1 VKVFPSTVRSRVT
14 AAATAAI
21 VVVLVAVGWGLVV
34 NHRRE
39 LTNSLDE
46 RLSEIADVIAS
57 DVRAGRQPDVAL
69 LGEDDWVAQVVDVD
83 GRRVVAGSPAI
94 VEDAAIG
101 AAVDGQQI
109 RSIGPLPGGDD
120 DDMRLLSRSVEAPG
134 GPTMIYIA
142 APRDDISDSVAT
154 LRQSLL
160 VAVPSAAGVLALLTW
175 VIVGRT
181 LRPVERIRA
190 EVAAIDGTD
199 LHRRVPVPA
208 ADDEIGRLATT
219 MNDMLAR
226 AEQVQARQRRF
237 VADASHELRS
247 PLTRMRAELEVDLQH
262 PTTADPDA
270 TQRSVLEEV
279 VALQQLVDDLLV
291 LARSDGESTAA
302 RGTPV
307 AVGDIVAEVVQRA
320 RPPDGVTVDV
330 AIATSAVVVG
340 RAGELERAVGNLLDN
355 AVRHASATVFV
366 RVALV
371 GGSVSVVVEDDGPG
385 ILAAD
390 AERIFERFAR
400 LDEARSVGD
409 GGAGLGLSIARD
421 IVERHAG
428 TLVVDASVERGA
440 RLVLTL
446 PAAG

>member
-1 VKVFPSTVRSRVT
+1 MKVFPSTVRWRVT
-14 AAATAAI
+14 AVATAAI
-21 VVVLVAVGWGLVV
+21 VVVLVAVGWGVVV

-46 RLSEIADVIAS
+46 RMSEIADVIAA
-57 DVRAGRQPDVAL
+57 DVIAGRQPDVAL
-69 LGEDDWVAQVVDVD
+69 LGEDDWVAQVVDSD
-83 GRRVVAGSPAI
+83 GRVVAASAI
-94 VEDAAIG
+94 VEEATIG
-101 AAVDGQQI
+101 PAVDGQRI

-120 DDMRLLSRSVEAPG
+120 DDMRLLSRTVDAAG
-134 GPTMIYIA
+134 GSTTIHVA

-160 VAVPSAAGVLALLTW
+160 VAVPLAAGVLALLTW
-175 VIVGRT
+175 VLVGRT

-190 EVAAIDGTD
+190 EVASIDGTD
-199 LHRRVPVPA
+199 LHRRVPVPP

-226 AEQVQARQRRF
+226 VELAQARQRRF

-262 PTTADPDA
+262 PSTADPEA

-279 VALQQLVDDLLV
+279 VGLQQLVDDLLM
-291 LARSDGESTAA
+291 LARSDGDRTVETA
-302 RGTPV
+302 TTV
-307 AVGDIVAEVVQRA
+307 VIGDIVADAVQRTP
-320 RPPDGVTVDV
+320 RPDGVAVEV
-330 AIATSAVVVG
+330 AISAPALAAG
-340 RAGELERAVGNLLDN
+340 RARELERAIGNLLDN
-355 AVRHASATVFV
+355 AVRHARESVLV
-366 RVALV
+366 RVAAAD
-371 GGSVSVVVEDDGPG
+371 GAVSVVVEDDGAG
-385 ILAAD
+385 IPAAD

-421 IVERHAG
+421 IVERHGG
-428 TLVVDASVERGA
+428 TLSVDTGVERGA
-440 RLVLTL
+440 RLVVRL
-446 PAAG
+446 PSAE